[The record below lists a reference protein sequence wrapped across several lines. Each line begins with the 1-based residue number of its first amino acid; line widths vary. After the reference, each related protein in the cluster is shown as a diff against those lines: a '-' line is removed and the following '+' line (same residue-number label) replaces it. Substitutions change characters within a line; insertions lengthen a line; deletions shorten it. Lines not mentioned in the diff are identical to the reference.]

1 MKERKNIILVGLMGS
16 GKTTVGKQL
25 SKTLS
30 KKFIDTDHLIEQR
43 TGVDISTI
51 FELEGEDG
59 FRLRETHLLEG
70 LLNQKDL
77 VIASGGGIILSQLNR
92 KLLKKLGLVFY
103 LKANCDDLANRLKND
118 KSRPLIQNVDIRI
131 KMQDLLNVR
140 DTLYDSVA
148 DYIIETKDK
157 RAIDIKNEIMEII
170 S

>member
-1 MKERKNIILVGLMGS
+1 MGS

-92 KLLKKLGLVFY
+92 KLLKKDFHWNAGLPQRKYYNFY
-103 LKANCDDLANRLKND
+103 H
-118 KSRPLIQNVDIRI
+118 
-131 KMQDLLNVR
+131 LN
-140 DTLYDSVA
+140 LS
-148 DYIIETKDK
+148 
-157 RAIDIKNEIMEII
+157 
-170 S
+170 